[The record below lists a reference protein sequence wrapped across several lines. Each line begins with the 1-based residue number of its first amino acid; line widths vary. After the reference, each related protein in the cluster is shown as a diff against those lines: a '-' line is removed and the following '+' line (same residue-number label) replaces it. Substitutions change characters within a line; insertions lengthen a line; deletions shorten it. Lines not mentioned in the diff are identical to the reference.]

1 MQRNKS
7 MFTWWVCLLWSDDGV
22 LCLGGA
28 GRSRGGYELRCGDVL
43 SVAGDVARDGRAALA
58 GHLH

>member
-1 MQRNKS
+1 M
-7 MFTWWVCLLWSDDGV
+7 LWSDDGV

-28 GRSRGGYELRCGDVL
+28 GRSRGGHELRCGDVL